1 MYDVIVI
8 GAGLAGLQAAL
19 TLQREGLKYL
29 VLEARDRVGGKTLT
43 LKDSDGKIKS
53 DLGAAWINDTNQS
66 RMWKLAQE
74 LGLHTYT
81 QNTTGNVVVQD
92 FDGSLIKFPYGEV
105 PQVRCSGFKE
115 RLSQSLTQDSTV
127 SVDTRHRIMHCYPRL
142 SRDAI
147 HQHLAVNLH
156 SRAATPTPRLD
167 LV

>member
-1 MYDVIVI
+1 MYDAIVV

-43 LKDSDGKIKS
+43 LKDSNGKTKS

-66 RMWKLAQE
+66 RMWALAQE

-92 FDGSLIKFPYGEV
+92 LDGTLVEFPYGEV
-105 PQVRCSGFKE
+105 PQVSC
-115 RLSQSLTQDSTV
+115 Q
-127 SVDTRHRIMHCYPRL
+127 
-142 SRDAI
+142 
-147 HQHLAVNLH
+147 
-156 SRAATPTPRLD
+156 
-167 LV
+167 